1 MLSDSPPERDL
12 EWSDAGI
19 KGAWR
24 YLSGLWRLVIDLSE
38 TSTKNGVDNRSEMG
52 SVIDNTEET
61 VLRKIHQT
69 IQEVTQ
75 DLEKFHFNRAVARIR
90 ELTNVLVQFRS
101 DNNVNN
107 SIYYEGIEIILRL
120 LAPMTPHICEELWS
134 SLGNKT
140 SISEIAWPS
149 AEQTYLCE
157 EEIIIPVQINGKK
170 KATLSLSLN
179 DDASTVEKAALL
191 NINVQKAIAGKKV
204 KNIIVVPGKIVNV
217 VV

>member
-1 MLSDSPPERDL
+1 MASSDIISLFHLGFQTKTTLIL
-12 EWSDAGI
+12 EI
-19 KGAWR
+19 
-24 YLSGLWRLVIDLSE
+24 
-38 TSTKNGVDNRSEMG
+38 
-52 SVIDNTEET
+52 
-61 VLRKIHQT
+61 
-69 IQEVTQ
+69 
-75 DLEKFHFNRAVARIR
+75 
-90 ELTNVLVQFRS
+90 
-101 DNNVNN
+101 
-107 SIYYEGIEIILRL
+107 
-120 LAPMTPHICEELWS
+120 P
-134 SLGNKT
+134 